1 MAGMDQRHEVPQAEQ
16 LEGLRK
22 ARDHYNAL
30 ADHIR
35 GSALEPSESWATHQA
50 REQNARRVAAA
61 YEKSFNIQNALIKGD
76 HKAD

>member
-35 GSALEPSESWATHQA
+35 GSALEPSESLAAHRA

-61 YEKSFNIQNALIKGD
+61 YENSFNIQSALVKTKHD
-76 HKAD
+76 